1 MIEIISREYPQRLYF
16 QLREIMKKKIEK
28 NEWEVGSQIPTEEEL
43 CKIYGVS
50 RSTVRSAISELV
62 REGYL
67 TCQQGK
73 GTFVK
78 KQMSDEL
85 SMLTSFRE
93 LMLETGVSFSTE
105 ILAQTT
111 MMPMGNLSAILNI
124 PPDKHTIYI
133 KRLTVVGGKPVIIQ
147 ELHIPLYVCPQLL
160 KEDIVNNSL
169 FGLFK
174 KYKIN
179 ISLIKNNFGV
189 TQVSPTDA
197 KLFGLAKGSPV
208 LLLEQIFFSGETQ
221 VMYMRSIKRPDSFGL
236 SIEFKKS
243 SINDRRF
250 YVKR

>member
-1 MIEIISREYPQRLYF
+1 
-16 QLREIMKKKIEK
+16 MKKKIEK
-28 NEWEVGSQIPTEEEL
+28 NEWELGSQIPTEEEL

-50 RSTVRSAISELV
+50 RSTVRTAISELV

-67 TCQQGK
+67 TRQQGK

-93 LMLETGVSFSTE
+93 LMLEPGISFSTK

-111 MMPMGNLSAILNI
+111 MMPTGDLSTILNI
-124 PPDKHTIYI
+124 PPDKHSIYI
-133 KRLTVVGGKPVIIQ
+133 KRVTIVEGRPLIIQ
-147 ELHIPLYVCPQLL
+147 ELYIPIYVCPQLL
-160 KEDIVNNSL
+160 EENIVNNSL

-179 ISLIKNNFGV
+179 ITLIKNNFGI
-189 TQVSPTDA
+189 THVSPGDA
-197 KLFGLAKGSPV
+197 KLFSLAKGSPV

-221 VMYMRSIKRPDSFGL
+221 VMYMRSVKRPDSFGL

-243 SINDRRF
+243 SINERRY

>member
-1 MIEIISREYPQRLYF
+1 MAEIINREYPHKLYF
-16 QLREIMKKKIEK
+16 QLCEIMKKKIEK
-28 NEWEVGSQIPTEEEL
+28 NEWELDSQIPTEEEL

-50 RSTVRSAISELV
+50 RATVRTAISELV

-67 TCQQGK
+67 TRQQGK

-85 SMLTSFRE
+85 SMLTNFRE
-93 LMLETGVSFSTE
+93 LMLEPGISFSTK

-111 MMPMGNLSAILNI
+111 MMPMGNLSTILNI
-124 PPDKHTIYI
+124 PPDKHSIYI
-133 KRLTVVGGKPVIIQ
+133 RRATIVEGRPVIIQ
-147 ELHIPLYVCPQLL
+147 ELYIPLYVCPQLL
-160 KEDIVNNSL
+160 KEDVVNNSL

-179 ISLIKNNFGV
+179 ITLIKNNFGI
-189 TQVSPTDA
+189 TYVSPNDA

-221 VMYMRSIKRPDSFGL
+221 VMYMRSVKRPDSFGL

-243 SINDRRF
+243 SINDSRY

>member
-1 MIEIISREYPQRLYF
+1 MAEIINREYPHKLYF
-16 QLREIMKKKIEK
+16 QLCEIMKKKIEK
-28 NEWEVGSQIPTEEEL
+28 NEWELDSQIPTEEEL

-50 RSTVRSAISELV
+50 RATVRTAISELV

-67 TCQQGK
+67 TRQQGK

-93 LMLETGVSFSTE
+93 LMLEPGISFSTK

-111 MMPMGNLSAILNI
+111 MMPMANLSTILNI
-124 PPDKHTIYI
+124 PPDKHSIYI
-133 KRLTVVGGKPVIIQ
+133 RRATIVEGRPVIIQ
-147 ELHIPLYVCPQLL
+147 ELYIPLYVCPQLL
-160 KEDIVNNSL
+160 KEDVVNNSL

-179 ISLIKNNFGV
+179 ITLIKNNFGI
-189 TQVSPTDA
+189 THVSPNDA

-221 VMYMRSIKRPDSFGL
+221 VMYMRSVKRPDSFGL

-243 SINDRRF
+243 SINDRRY

>member
-1 MIEIISREYPQRLYF
+1 MVEIINREYPHKLYF
-16 QLREIMKKKIEK
+16 QLCEIMKKKIEK
-28 NEWEVGSQIPTEEEL
+28 NEWELGSQIPTEEEL

-50 RSTVRSAISELV
+50 RSTVRTAISELV

-67 TCQQGK
+67 TRQQGK

-93 LMLETGVSFSTE
+93 LMLEPGISFSSK

-111 MMPMGNLSAILNI
+111 MMPTGNLSAILNI
-124 PPDKHTIYI
+124 SPDKHIIYI
-133 KRLTVVGGKPVIIQ
+133 KRLTVVGNKPVMIQ
-147 ELHIPLYVCPQLL
+147 EIHIPLHVCPQLL
-160 KEDIVNNSL
+160 KEDIVDNSL
-169 FGLFK
+169 FGIFK

-179 ISLIKNNFGV
+179 ISLIKNNFGI
-189 TQVSPTDA
+189 TYVSPNDA

-208 LLLEQIFFSGETQ
+208 LLLEQIFFSGDTH
-221 VMYMRSIKRPDSFGL
+221 VMYMRSLKKPDSFGL

-243 SINDRRF
+243 SINDRRY

>member
-1 MIEIISREYPQRLYF
+1 MAEIINREYPHRLYF
-16 QLREIMKKKIEK
+16 QLCEIMKKKIEK
-28 NEWEVGSQIPTEEEL
+28 NEWELDAQIPTEEEL
-43 CKIYGVS
+43 CKIYSVS
-50 RSTVRSAISELV
+50 RSTVRTAISELV

-67 TCQQGK
+67 TRQQGK

-93 LMLETGVSFSTE
+93 LMLEPGISFSTK
-105 ILAQTT
+105 ILSQTT
-111 MMPMGNLSAILNI
+111 MMPIGNLSAILNI

-133 KRLTVVGGKPVIIQ
+133 KRLTVVGDKPVMIQ
-147 ELHIPLYVCPQLL
+147 EIYIPLYVCPQLL
-160 KEDIVNNSL
+160 KEDIVDNSL
-169 FGLFK
+169 FGIFRK
-174 KYKIN
+174 CKIN
-179 ISLIKNNFGV
+179 ISLIKNNFGI
-189 TQVSPTDA
+189 TYVSPTDA

-221 VMYMRSIKRPDSFGL
+221 VMYMRSLKKPDTFGL